1 MKKATY
7 TLALAAFAL
16 MSSCTSTKLD
26 AVSNDERGE
35 ISWIAFC
42 DARGYDYNDN
52 THLTVNEY
60 LDTWC
65 GSVEEEEAF
74 VKLGVEPY

>member
-1 MKKATY
+1 MKKLI
-7 TLALAAFAL
+7 LALAVSAMLA
-16 MSSCTSTKLD
+16 SCTTSKQATT
-26 AVSNDERGE
+26 DEQRDY

-42 DARGYDYNDN
+42 ANRGYNINDN
-52 THLTVNEY
+52 THEAINEY

-74 VKLGVEPY
+74 INAGIEPY